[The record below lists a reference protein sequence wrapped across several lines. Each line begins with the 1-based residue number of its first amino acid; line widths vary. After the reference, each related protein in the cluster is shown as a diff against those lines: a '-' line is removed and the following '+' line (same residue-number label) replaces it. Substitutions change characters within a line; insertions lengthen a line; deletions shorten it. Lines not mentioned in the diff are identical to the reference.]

1 MKEYL
6 INLSISLIIMK
17 ASPLWQRIKPEM
29 SVKKT
34 VTITNIDKEAP
45 VVSGVTNNQLTNH
58 PVTITFNE
66 GTATLN
72 GEAFESGTT
81 VSNDGEY
88 DLVVTDLAGNMTS
101 VHFGVDST
109 SPEVSGVTNNQRTN
123 QPVTITFNEGTATL
137 NGEAFESG
145 STVSND
151 GEYDLVVTD
160 LLAT

>member
-1 MKEYL
+1 M
-6 INLSISLIIMK
+6 
-17 ASPLWQRIKPEM
+17 
-29 SVKKT
+29 
-34 VTITNIDKEAP
+34 
-45 VVSGVTNNQLTNH
+45 
-58 PVTITFNE
+58 
-66 GTATLN
+66 
-72 GEAFESGTT
+72 TT
-81 VSNDGEY
+81 
-88 DLVVTDLAGNMTS
+88 

-160 LLAT
+160 LAGNITTVHFSLNTKLPVITITEYVMTPTNKDVVVSASVNKGTLNQTSHTFTENGSFTFVAVDEYGNVSKRQSL